1 MTHSMQTLQR
11 ELDRCKSVILLH
23 RGEAHLAHLLFSTNI
38 IWAEDA
44 VTAYING
51 LIIAINPN
59 YFIKLPTPARETLVA
74 SLLWKLAML
83 HLVRGQ
89 GRISHLWQMASS
101 YWVNNTLHNRGY
113 SFDGMIPWLDHRY
126 DDMAVEEIYDD
137 LILREEAGTLDDPGA
152 LWGAIDDDGSYDVAD
167 LRHPT
172 EGHMLPGTTIP
183 PTDPNLAQKMTTAVV
198 KSVQYAAQQSGGYA
212 GSEPVADLVNQFL
225 NPKVMWEREVLPF
238 MTAQEGWD
246 YDWTVPNRRIRHT
259 YLPSLSKSTK
269 GGLDH
274 IAFMGDSSGSIT
286 KAQLVRINSEAHFI
300 KKRFNPEL
308 FTMLNFDDE
317 IQMEK
322 RMTRRDRFDEM
333 EVIGRGG
340 TDLMCVRSWIIRN
353 KPKAVVVFSDLVCEQ
368 MVPLEPK
375 DMVPMLWI
383 VFNNP
388 GAVVPHGRVIHI
400 NE

>member
-23 RGEAHLAHLLFSTNI
+23 RGEAHLAHLLFSTSI

-51 LIIAINPN
+51 FIIAVNPN
-59 YFIKLPTPARETLVA
+59 YFMKLPTSSRETLIA

-89 GRISHLWQMASS
+89 GKDAWLWQMASS
-101 YWVNNTLHNRGY
+101 YWVNNELHSRGY
-113 SFDGMIPWLDHRY
+113 SFDGMTPWLDHRY
-126 DDMAVEEIYDD
+126 DGQAVEEIYDD
-137 LILREEAGTLDDPGA
+137 LVLREEQGTLDDPQA
-152 LWGAIDDDGSYDVAD
+152 LWGAYDDDGNYDVTD

-172 EGHMLPGTTIP
+172 EGKMMAGSPVP
-183 PTDPNLAQKMTTAVV
+183 PVDPSLAQKMTTAVV
-198 KSVQYAAQQSGGYA
+198 KAVQYAAQAGGGYS
-212 GSEPVADLVNQFL
+212 GSTPVADMVKQFL
-225 NPKVMWEREVLPF
+225 NPKVNWEREVLPF

-246 YDWTVPNRRIRHT
+246 YNWQIPSRRIRHT
-259 YLPSLSKSTK
+259 YLPSLAKSSQ

-322 RMTRRDRFDEM
+322 RMTRYDRFDEM

-340 TDLMCVRSWIIRN
+340 TDLWCVRNWIIKN
-353 KPKAVVVFSDLVCEQ
+353 KPKAVVVFSDLVCDP
-368 MVPLEPK
+368 MVALEPK
-375 DMVPMLWI
+375 DMVPILWI

-388 GAVVPHGRVIHI
+388 GAVVPHGRAIHI